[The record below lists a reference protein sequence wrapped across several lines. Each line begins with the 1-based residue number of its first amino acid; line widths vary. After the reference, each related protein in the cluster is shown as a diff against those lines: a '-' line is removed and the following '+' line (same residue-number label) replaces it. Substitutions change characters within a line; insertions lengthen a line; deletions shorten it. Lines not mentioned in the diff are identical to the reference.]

1 MHGALGDDRGSLYG
15 GHLIK
20 GKWPILI
27 TCEVMIVFLDGVRAV
42 QRYDPETEMRL
53 LTFVRTS

>member
-1 MHGALGDDRGSLYG
+1 M
-15 GHLIK
+15 IK

-53 LTFVRTS
+53 LTFVRNS